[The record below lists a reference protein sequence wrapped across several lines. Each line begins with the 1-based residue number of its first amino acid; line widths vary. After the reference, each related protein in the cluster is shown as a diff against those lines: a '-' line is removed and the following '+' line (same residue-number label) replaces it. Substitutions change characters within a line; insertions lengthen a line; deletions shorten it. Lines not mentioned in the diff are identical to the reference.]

1 MATHGD
7 IGVSQPAASTT
18 TMKVRTV
25 TLDLNSTVCHQEVLT
40 VGDAESTLG
49 LMRVIATAPPST
61 TFGAVVRIA
70 GGPSSAIDLQVGARL
85 VDSSGTGFHGPT
97 NPLPIALTDSSNAV
111 VKAGDSANNAVRV
124 NLVASAAGGL
134 EYTDGSTTSTLA
146 APGVAFNNSSN
157 NTMRLVGSSTP
168 LPVQLRT
175 GGLTLE
181 STTATITSTHSTA
194 VYALVSS
201 AAGLRH
207 KVYAFH
213 VTSTHTNPSTLV
225 FMSSAA
231 HDLYHVGFGS
241 GSSGVTGANLA
252 VTPPAFLFATASANA
267 LNVRIEGGNSTVTS
281 TTLARVSFSYFSE
294 A

>member
-40 VGDAESTLG
+40 IGDAESTLG

-146 APGVAFNNSSN
+146 APGLAFNNSSN
-157 NTMRLVGSSTP
+157 NTMRLVGSTSP

-175 GGLTLE
+175 GGLTLL
-181 STTATITSTHSTA
+181 STTVAITSTHSTA

-201 AAGLRH
+201 AAVRQ

-225 FMSSAA
+225 FMSSAGS
-231 HDLYHVGFGS
+231 DLYHVGFGS

-252 VTPPAFLFATASANA
+252 VTPPAYLFATAVNEA

-294 A
+294 V